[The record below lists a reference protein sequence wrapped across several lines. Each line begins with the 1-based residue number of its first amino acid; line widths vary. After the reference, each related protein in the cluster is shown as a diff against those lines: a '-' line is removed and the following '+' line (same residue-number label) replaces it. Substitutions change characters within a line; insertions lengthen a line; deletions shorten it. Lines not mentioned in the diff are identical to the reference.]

1 MSNIPENIG
10 KLLDEVG
17 ANKLEDAWQ
26 VRTGIWA
33 VKHKA
38 LEKVAAHLG
47 IVFEQPKIICAEI
60 LEKAVAIQVNGYLP
74 SGVSAWSIG
83 EAATYN
89 NKNGYPFAMA
99 EKRAK
104 DRVIL
109 KLCGLHGDAY
119 SEEEADDFRK
129 RA

>member
-1 MSNIPENIG
+1 MSNLPDNIG
-10 KLLDEVG
+10 TLLDKVG
-17 ANKLEDAWQ
+17 ADKSNDAWA
-26 VRTGIWA
+26 VRPGIWA
-33 VKHKA
+33 IKHKA
-38 LEKVAAHLG
+38 LEKVAAYLG
-47 IVFEQPKIICAEI
+47 ITFDAPKIICAEI
-60 LEKAVAIQVNGYLP
+60 LEKAVAIEVHGRL
-74 SGVSAWSIG
+74 GDLTAWSIG

-109 KLCGLHGDAY
+109 KLCGLHGEAY

-129 RA
+129 RS